1 MKKTINILSL
11 IAYGLFTVT
20 GITYVANKI
29 LDSWQDKEPDPPLR
43 HTRKT
48 TVYPDGMYPDRTAED
63 FNKWS
68 EHIHRQLN

>member
-1 MKKTINILSL
+1 MKQITN
-11 IAYGLFTVT
+11 VT
-20 GITYVANKI
+20 GIVLFILFLPITYVANKI

-48 TVYPDGMYPDRTAED
+48 TVYPDGMYPDCTVED